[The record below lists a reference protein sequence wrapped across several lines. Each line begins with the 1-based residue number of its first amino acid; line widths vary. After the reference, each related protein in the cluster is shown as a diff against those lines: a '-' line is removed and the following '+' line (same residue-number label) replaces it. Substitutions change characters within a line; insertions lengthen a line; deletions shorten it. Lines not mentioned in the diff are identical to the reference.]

1 MVGLAADRRA
11 RGLVAS
17 VIDIGMVIGIGIIQR
32 TEGDGGSG
40 VIETNLR
47 RQNLAPISERDLH
60 YMLAEAM
67 EAGVRESDV
76 EIITGLQHYDSASPN
91 RPAWYKNPRFSHLV
105 TESDVLEGSDGTGPV
120 RGEMR
125 KLAAFNAAN
134 AEEASHLLEVSLIEH
149 LAAELK
155 VRSLFGRISCFRLS

>member
-11 RGLVAS
+11 RGLAAS

-32 TEGDGGSG
+32 TEGDAGTG

-47 RQNLAPISERDLH
+47 RQNLAPISEPDLH
-60 YMLAEAM
+60 NMLAEAIT
-67 EAGVRESDV
+67 AGTRDRDV
-76 EIITGLQHYDSASPN
+76 EIITGLQHYESSSPN

-105 TESDVLEGSDGTGPV
+105 TERLASRGDGESAEDSERQT
-120 RGEMR
+120 
-125 KLAAFNAAN
+125 LAN
-134 AEEASHLLEVSLIEH
+134 ASSVAEASRFLETVLTEH

-155 VRSLFGRISCFRLS
+155 VRCCLMSVCCYC